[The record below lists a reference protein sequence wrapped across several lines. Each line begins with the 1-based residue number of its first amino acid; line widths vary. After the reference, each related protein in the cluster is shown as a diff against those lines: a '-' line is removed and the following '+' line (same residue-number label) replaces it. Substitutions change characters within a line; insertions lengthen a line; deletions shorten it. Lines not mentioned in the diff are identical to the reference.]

1 MISPRFEL
9 GIFMYWSCNSTS
21 NLLSYCGLVDAK
33 IIASDKDLPVMKD
46 QKNTAGMGISV
57 MVTRSIT
64 QMINVNYNG
73 TQ

>member
-1 MISPRFEL
+1 MDN
-9 GIFMYWSCNSTS
+9 M
-21 NLLSYCGLVDAK
+21 LSYYGLVDAK

-64 QMINVNYNG
+64 QMIKCELQRNSKEL
-73 TQ
+73 TL

>member
-1 MISPRFEL
+1 M
-9 GIFMYWSCNSTS
+9 N
-21 NLLSYCGLVDAK
+21 NLSSYFGLVDAK

-64 QMINVNYNG
+64 QMIKCELQRNSKEL
-73 TQ
+73 TL